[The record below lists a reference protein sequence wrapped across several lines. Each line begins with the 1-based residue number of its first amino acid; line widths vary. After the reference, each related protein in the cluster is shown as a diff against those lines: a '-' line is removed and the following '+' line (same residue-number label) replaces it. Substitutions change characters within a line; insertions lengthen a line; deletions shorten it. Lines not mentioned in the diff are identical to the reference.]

1 MDNTNDKNGN
11 PYYSRTDQT
20 KLNVSDAEWKRFA
33 ARFV

>member
-20 KLNVSDAEWKRFA
+20 KLNVSDAEYGFA